1 MIIVLDTNV
10 IHSDFLMKSVRF
22 EILFDYVQKTHSK
35 FIIPKI
41 VYEELA
47 ATYERELQAREHQ
60 FVEAKRSLTALLT
73 QTELPRSEISIES
86 EVSSFLNHLKDKLN
100 VTGEEFFDYKEVY
113 FHDAVERAV
122 RRKRPCTD
130 RGEGMR
136 DAILWRSV
144 LDIASEAPEK
154 TVVFISQ
161 NTKHFAQSEGILH
174 SDLIQECSEN
184 GVAVKYFT
192 SLDAFAKQ
200 HASSIDFINEE
211 WVLASID
218 TCRVLEE
225 ASGIIEKNA
234 ESALDRLLS
243 GSLFQHDEQRRPTGY
258 FNPQYGSSTLH
269 LESFYVYEM
278 SDGSLRIEATLTVEI
293 EVECEFEKIKTKAYF
308 TFGKIDPT
316 AIRHFGEVKTEYIY
330 VYPEVSLNLEII
342 VRDKA
347 AVSWKVIE

>member
-41 VYEELA
+41 VWELA

-122 RRKRPCTD
+122 RRKRPCID
-130 RGEGMR
+130 RGEGML

-144 LDIASEAPEK
+144 LDIASEAQK
-154 TVVFISQ
+154 KRLFSFLKIQ
-161 NTKHFAQSEGILH
+161 NTLLKVKVSF
-174 SDLIQECSEN
+174 IQ
-184 GVAVKYFT
+184 T
-192 SLDAFAKQ
+192 
-200 HASSIDFINEE
+200 
-211 WVLASID
+211 
-218 TCRVLEE
+218 
-225 ASGIIEKNA
+225 
-234 ESALDRLLS
+234 
-243 GSLFQHDEQRRPTGY
+243 
-258 FNPQYGSSTLH
+258 
-269 LESFYVYEM
+269 
-278 SDGSLRIEATLTVEI
+278 
-293 EVECEFEKIKTKAYF
+293 
-308 TFGKIDPT
+308 
-316 AIRHFGEVKTEYIY
+316 
-330 VYPEVSLNLEII
+330 
-342 VRDKA
+342 
-347 AVSWKVIE
+347 